1 MTDRAATA
9 IDIAAFDCSLVVTV
23 RTLKAEAI
31 SVSSQTH
38 EISTKSAMTGYE
50 STCW

>member
-1 MTDRAATA
+1 MMGRAATA

-23 RTLKAEAI
+23 RKLKAGAI

-38 EISTKSAMTGYE
+38 KGSTKSAVTGYE
-50 STCW
+50 STC